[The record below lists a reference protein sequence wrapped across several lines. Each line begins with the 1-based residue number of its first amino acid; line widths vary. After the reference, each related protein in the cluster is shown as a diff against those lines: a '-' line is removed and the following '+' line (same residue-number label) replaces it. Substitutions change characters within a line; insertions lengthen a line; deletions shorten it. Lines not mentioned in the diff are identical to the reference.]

1 VRVTFYQL
9 PFTCLPQ
16 VLVIILVTEATKKL
30 NYVPAKHGISKYYSP
45 RMIVHKTG
53 LDYKKHCIFATGS
66 YVQANHDDANRKN
79 TTAPRTLDGIY
90 LTYNTA
96 HQGEHEIL
104 HLPTYK
110 IISRSFCTKIPM
122 TKQVIDHVNTIG
134 SNQGMPTGL
143 KIENRYKTTLYDSD
157 WIAGVDYADTNNN
170 NSDADSDKSED
181 SDESKDSDRSE
192 DSSDD
197 HGDDNSQDYDDQKIA
212 AMIMATIIHK
222 TTMTSINRDISDLLE
237 NNKEETHDNT
247 DDKNYETVLEVN
259 VQESVG
265 NETTEDAEKTNEND
279 IPEITTRSGRR
290 VTRPTRYPADEGCN
304 HFLDELDD
312 KIEKITDYDCF
323 EVKVIGTCMMHY
335 QQTCENEFSFIQQY
349 GLMKGLKLFGKK
361 GRQAALKEVK
371 QLHDREVFEPISI
384 DGLTKLDKERAMES
398 IAFLTK
404 NAIKPSKR
412 GCVRMVAHNGNIST
426 GMMRLAQLL
435 VPTLF

>member
-1 VRVTFYQL
+1 
-9 PFTCLPQ
+9 
-16 VLVIILVTEATKKL
+16 
-30 NYVPAKHGISKYYSP
+30 
-45 RMIVHKTG
+45 
-53 LDYKKHCIFATGS
+53 
-66 YVQANHDDANRKN
+66 
-79 TTAPRTLDGIY
+79 
-90 LTYNTA
+90 
-96 HQGEHEIL
+96 
-104 HLPTYK
+104 
-110 IISRSFCTKIPM
+110 
-122 TKQVIDHVNTIG
+122 
-134 SNQGMPTGL
+134 
-143 KIENRYKTTLYDSD
+143 
-157 WIAGVDYADTNNN
+157 
-170 NSDADSDKSED
+170 
-181 SDESKDSDRSE
+181 
-192 DSSDD
+192 
-197 HGDDNSQDYDDQKIA
+197 
-212 AMIMATIIHK
+212 
-222 TTMTSINRDISDLLE
+222 MTSINRDISDLLE

-279 IPEITTRSGRR
+279 IPEISTRSGRR

-349 GLMKGLKLFGKK
+349 GLMKGLKLFGRK

-371 QLHDREVFEPISI
+371 QLHDREVFEPTSI
-384 DGLTKLDKERAMES
+384 DGLTKLEKERAMES

-404 NAIKPSKR
+404 NAVKPSKR